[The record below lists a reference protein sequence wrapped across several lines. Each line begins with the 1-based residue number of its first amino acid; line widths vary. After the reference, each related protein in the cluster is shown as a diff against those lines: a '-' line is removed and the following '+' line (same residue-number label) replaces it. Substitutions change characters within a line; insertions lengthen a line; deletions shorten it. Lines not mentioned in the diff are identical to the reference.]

1 MAAIGKI
8 RSWGPVLVG
17 VIALALFAFIAEEAV
32 RSCESSRNDQRQQVG
47 QVLGEKIS
55 VQDFQ
60 KLVDEYS
67 EVMKMQQG
75 TDNLNEQQLN
85 QVKDAVWNTFV
96 QTRIIENEAK
106 KLGLTVTDAELQNIL
121 KEGTNPM
128 LLQTPFVNQETN
140 RFDVNALQKFLA
152 DYKTQQGT
160 NPQLARQYETIYRY
174 WTFIEKTLRQ
184 QTLAQKFQGLLG
196 HCLLSNPVE
205 AKMAFEGENSE
216 SKIELASFPY
226 SSIADDKVEVT
237 DADLKAKYD
246 ELKSRFN
253 QFVESRD
260 VKFVDYEVTASE
272 GDRSELQKL
281 FQGYQKDLT
290 EAADPTEV
298 VRKATSLIS
307 YLGLPVLKDA
317 FPADIAARLDSMGV
331 GAVYGPMESKMDNSL
346 NLIKLVAKTQLPD
359 SVQ

>member
-140 RFDVNALQKFLA
+140 RFDANALQKFLA

-160 NPQLARQYETIYRY
+160 NRSSHVSMRPSTATGPSSRRPCASRRS
-174 WTFIEKTLRQ
+174 LR
-184 QTLAQKFQGLLG
+184 
-196 HCLLSNPVE
+196 
-205 AKMAFEGENSE
+205 
-216 SKIELASFPY
+216 
-226 SSIADDKVEVT
+226 SSRACS
-237 DADLKAKYD
+237 A
-246 ELKSRFN
+246 
-253 QFVESRD
+253 
-260 VKFVDYEVTASE
+260 TACS
-272 GDRSELQKL
+272 
-281 FQGYQKDLT
+281 
-290 EAADPTEV
+290 PT
-298 VRKATSLIS
+298 
-307 YLGLPVLKDA
+307 P
-317 FPADIAARLDSMGV
+317 
-331 GAVYGPMESKMDNSL
+331 
-346 NLIKLVAKTQLPD
+346 
-359 SVQ
+359 